1 MKNLIALLLL
11 LLSSTVHAN
20 CTLYVFYNHDLGAL
34 VKKNNGW
41 NFPNFNE
48 VCRNLQN
55 YNLAVHITQM
65 EIIST
70 SATTVSTSLKVYPLE
85 IKNKYDQ
92 MLLTSSGT
100 ASMVSNT
107 NRTTE
112 TLDRLK
118 YQDAND
124 ALNELTTKS
133 EAWPEII
140 KQVTF
145 IRKYIK

>member
-1 MKNLIALLLL
+1 
-11 LLSSTVHAN
+11 

-41 NFPNFNE
+41 SFPNFNE

-85 IKNKYDQ
+85 IKNKYNQ

-100 ASMVSNT
+100 ASMISNT